1 MDREHALAQPK
12 TKALIRNKKTFNLG
26 MILAISFVGVLLL
39 IFSPIFGGGK
49 NGLEYSDEL
58 FNKLS
63 KGSSYFIPAMSE
75 KAQKFVGKP
84 INVSVKVDD
93 QAQGD
98 KAVKIFLAAGAQV
111 GIQGSELKIN
121 ADLGKLL
128 GNVLQDSDAMF
139 NNNGE
144 EVKARYEGMDE
155 KEVMSVWWATLSKSI
170 KELQKQKNI
179 DEAGVISDVLKKGV
193 EPAFNFYHVEAQN
206 IGDKAFTV
214 LGLLAFYVAYTMWWG
229 YAIFYLFDGLG
240 LSMKKAKVKK
250 EV

>member
-1 MDREHALAQPK
+1 MDRDHALAQP
-12 TKALIRNKKTFNLG
+12 KALIRNKKTFNLG
-26 MILAISFVGVLLL
+26 MILAISFLGVLLL

-63 KGSSYFIPAMSE
+63 KGSSYFIPAISE

-84 INVSVKVDD
+84 IAVSVKLDSQD
-93 QAQGD
+93 QVD
-98 KAVKIFLAAGAQV
+98 KALKILLASGAQV
-111 GIQGSELKIN
+111 GAQGSELKIN

-144 EVKARYEGMDE
+144 KVKARYDGMNE
-155 KEVMSVWWATLSKSI
+155 KEVMSVWWTTLSKSI
-170 KELQKQKNI
+170 KELQKQKSI
-179 DEAGVISDVLKKGV
+179 DEANVISDVLKKGV
-193 EPAFNFYHVEAQN
+193 EPAYNFYHVEAQN

-229 YAIFYLFDGLG
+229 YAIFYMFDGLG